1 MSETTTGTAERVTVT
16 LDGGVADVRL
26 NRPEKR
32 NALDP
37 AMFSALVA
45 TGERLKTEP
54 GLRAVV
60 LSGAGPDFC
69 AGLDFGAFQAMR
81 DGERL
86 TATVSLPAAEGP
98 ARATGQRAAYV
109 WAELPVPVIAA
120 VRGNA
125 LGGGLQISLGAD
137 IRIVAPDARL
147 SVFEVAWGLIPD
159 MTGTQLLPELVGR
172 DVAKEL
178 IYTGRVV
185 SGEEAVRIG
194 LATRT
199 DPDPLTAALT
209 LAKEIAGRSPH
220 AIRAA
225 KRLLDIAGRTGLGP
239 GFAAEQEEIRALIGS
254 PNQAE
259 AVAARFEKRDP
270 QFAEVEVQA
279 P

>member
-1 MSETTTGTAERVTVT
+1 MSDTTTGGAERVTVT

-32 NALDP
+32 NALDM

-45 TGERLKTEP
+45 AGERLKTEP

-60 LSGAGPDFC
+60 LSGNGPDFC
-69 AGLDFGAFQAMR
+69 AGLDFGAFQAMAG
-81 DGERL
+81 GERL
-86 TATVSLPAAEGP
+86 TAAVELPSATGP

-137 IRIVAPDARL
+137 IRIVTPDARL

-178 IYTGRVV
+178 TYTGRIV

-199 DPDPLTAALT
+199 DPDPLAAAL
-209 LAKEIAGRSPH
+209 AMAREIAGRSPH

-225 KRLLDIAGRTGLGP
+225 KRLLDLAGRTDLAS

-254 PNQAE
+254 PNQVE
-259 AVAARFEKRDP
+259 AVTARFEKRDP
-270 QFAEVEVQA
+270 MFGEA
-279 P
+279 

>member
-1 MSETTTGTAERVTVT
+1 MSETTAGAGERVTVS

-32 NALDP
+32 NAIDT
-37 AMFSALVA
+37 AMFAALVA
-45 TGERLKTEP
+45 TGERLKTEAA
-54 GLRAVV
+54 LRAVV
-60 LSGAGPDFC
+60 LSGEGPDFC
-69 AGLDFGAFQAMR
+69 AGLDFGSFQAMR

-86 TATVSLPAAEGP
+86 SATAGLAPSDGP

-109 WAELPVPVIAA
+109 WAEIPVPVIAA

-178 IYTGRVV
+178 TYTARIV

-199 DPDPLTAALT
+199 DPEPLAAAL
-209 LAKEIAGRSPH
+209 AMAREIAGRSPH

-225 KRLLDIAGRTGLGP
+225 KRLLDLAGRTDLAS

-254 PNQAE
+254 PNQVE
-259 AVAARFEKRDP
+259 AVTARFEKRDP
-270 QFAEVEVQA
+270 DFSEA
-279 P
+279 